1 MEKSVLSIIDQMV
14 KDNNPRVQ
22 MSTNLVDVRYKIQGA
37 VVGFGVPEE
46 MGKHCNI
53 ELLTGNSEYMFV
65 CFVISRDEMNKYRDK
80 Q

>member
-1 MEKSVLSIIDQMV
+1 MKKSALSIIDQMV
-14 KDNNPRVQ
+14 KDNNPGVQ

-46 MGKHCNI
+46 LGKHANI
-53 ELLTGNSEYMFV
+53 ELLTGNSEYMFL
-65 CFVISRDEMNKYRDK
+65 CFVVSREEMKKYRNN